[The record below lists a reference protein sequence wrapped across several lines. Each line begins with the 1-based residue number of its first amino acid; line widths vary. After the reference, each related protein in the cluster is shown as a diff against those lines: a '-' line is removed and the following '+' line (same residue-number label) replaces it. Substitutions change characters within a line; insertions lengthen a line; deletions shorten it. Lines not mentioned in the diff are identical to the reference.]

1 MKKYIDKEVLDL
13 VNERV
18 KFAKTIGMDNQTIA
32 DMIEEVINKLPDTFS
47 TDLITT
53 LWKMQENIIMNRF

>member
-1 MKKYIDKEVLDL
+1 MKYIDKEVLDL

-32 DMIEEVINKLPDTFS
+32 DMVEEVINKLPDTYS
-47 TDLITT
+47 SNLIST
-53 LWKMQENIIMNRF
+53 LWKMQENILMNRF

>member
-1 MKKYIDKEVLDL
+1 MKKYIVKEVLDL

-47 TDLITT
+47 TDLIST
-53 LWKMQENIIMNRF
+53 LWRMQENILMNRF

>member
-47 TDLITT
+47 TDLIST
-53 LWKMQENIIMNRF
+53 LWKMQENILMNRF